1 MKSLKSDYKAFFILL
16 PNYLIIYLID
26 NFFFYVIK
34 NNNLI
39 INIFLY
45 YIIIVFAISIYIM
58 MDGMVNCFKEYKKQK
73 MGN

>member
-1 MKSLKSDYKAFFILL
+1 MKSLKSDYKAIFILL

-58 MDGMVNCFKEYKKQK
+58 MDEMVNCFKEYKKQK